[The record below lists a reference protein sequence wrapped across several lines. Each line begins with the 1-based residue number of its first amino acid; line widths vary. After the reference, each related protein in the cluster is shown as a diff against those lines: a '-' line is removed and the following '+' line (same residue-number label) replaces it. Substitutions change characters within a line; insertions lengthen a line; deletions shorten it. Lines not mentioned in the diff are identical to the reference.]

1 MAISL
6 VRDLLSKP
14 SPPPAEPPDEELV
27 ARIKAGEVRLFELL
41 MRRHNQRLFRM
52 LRALLPHDAEAEDV
66 MQEAYVRAFA
76 HLGDF
81 AGRASFSTWL
91 LRIAAN
97 EAMARLRRGRRFSPA
112 AADLGDDEAA
122 TVLSTLASPERD
134 PEARAGTAE
143 LRALLTEVID
153 ALPEHYR
160 AVFVLR
166 EVEGLSTAETAAA
179 LELTPENVKVRLHRA
194 RALLRAAIDRR
205 LGREVRQVFRFDGPH
220 CDRLVAAVL
229 GRLGIPGG

>member
-1 MAISL
+1 MTL
-6 VRDLLSKP
+6 MQDLLSRP
-14 SPPPAEPPDEELV
+14 SPPPELPPDEELV
-27 ARIKAGEVRLFELL
+27 ARIQAGEVRLFETL

-52 LRALLPHDAEAEDV
+52 LRALLRHDAEAEDV
-66 MQEAYVRAFA
+66 MQETYVRAFA

-97 EAMARLRRGRRFSPA
+97 EAMARLRRGRRFLSPA
-112 AADLGDDEAA
+112 AEIGDEEAGM
-122 TVLSTLASPERD
+122 VLSALASRERNPED
-134 PEARAGTAE
+134 QAGTAE
-143 LRALLTEVID
+143 LRSLLTGVID
-153 ALPEHYR
+153 ALPERYR

-179 LELTPENVKVRLHRA
+179 LELTVENVKVRLHRA
-194 RALLRAAIDRR
+194 RALLRAALDRR
-205 LGREVRQVFRFDGPH
+205 LGGEMRQVFRFDGPR

-229 GRLGIPGG
+229 ERLGIGG

>member
-6 VRDLLSKP
+6 VHDRLP
-14 SPPPAEPPDEELV
+14 QPAIAPARPTDEELV
-27 ARIKAGEVRLFELL
+27 ARIKAGQVHLFEAL

-52 LRALLPHDAEAEDV
+52 LRALLRHDAEAEDV

-91 LRIAAN
+91 LRIAAH
-97 EAMARLRRGRRFSPA
+97 EAMARLRRGRRFLSTA
-112 AADLGDDEAA
+112 VDLGDEEAA
-122 TVLSTLASPERD
+122 MSLSALVSAERSPED
-134 PEARAGTAE
+134 QAGTAE

-153 ALPEHYR
+153 ALPERYR

-179 LELTPENVKVRLHRA
+179 LELTIENVKVRLHRA
-194 RALLRAAIDRR
+194 RALMRTAIDQR
-205 LGREVRQVFRFDGPH
+205 LGCEVRQVFGFDGPR

-229 GRLGIPGG
+229 GRLGIAEE